1 MRTSRTF
8 STAINSIQLPALDPT
23 THYVS
28 TKAAGWIS
36 KRARCRET
44 PRPED
49 ARSYLLMS
57 EPIPLRDGH
66 SRHRPRRRG
75 RGRRRGSARWEEKLR
90 VEEEEE
96 EVCGWCVPVHGE
108 GSLAITRTLFSNT
121 ICCHLNEALVCSLRL
136 LVFPRSCFLCTTSHY
151 HRVFIFSFAIH
162 GPLSSLSIRCGYVVV
177 CTRQPTLARDTAS
190 RTTRVSW

>member
-1 MRTSRTF
+1 
-8 STAINSIQLPALDPT
+8 
-23 THYVS
+23 
-28 TKAAGWIS
+28 
-36 KRARCRET
+36 
-44 PRPED
+44 
-49 ARSYLLMS
+49 MS

-75 RGRRRGSARWEEKLR
+75 RGRRRSSARWEEKLR

-136 LVFPRSCFLCTTSHY
+136 LVFPRSCFLCTASHY
-151 HRVFIFSFAIH
+151 HRVFYLLF
-162 GPLSSLSIRCGYVVV
+162 
-177 CTRQPTLARDTAS
+177 RDTRPVVKLIDPLWLRCRVHATTNS
-190 RTTRVSW
+190 RTRHRVSDHASFVVRK